1 MNNDNNRTDRFF
13 TILKR
18 NGSHEAYDPNKIAN
32 AIRKCFVS
40 TGQHIDDAELQ
51 TIVETVG
58 TLLDADET
66 LREVEHIS

>member
-51 TIVETVG
+51 TIAHEAR
-58 TLLDADET
+58 TLC
-66 LREVEHIS
+66 